1 PCRPRSRRP
10 RRRRRRRGG
19 QPAARPPEAARAGPS
34 AGRRARVAL
43 ARRAG
48 RRPQS
53 HGDAG
58 AHGADSP
65 AARRAFVGDPSR
77 GARHAARHGHLRPRP
92 PPRSRPQD
100 RGGRAARDRGQPGGD
115 RGLPGGAGVAWA
127 LLELHGVPVFYG
139 KRRALEDASLT
150 VGAGE
155 IVALLGA
162 TGSGKSTT
170 LRTISGLVRPSRG
183 RIRYEGRDI
192 ATWPPDGIV
201 AAGLVHVPEGRE
213 IFSEFTVLEN
223 LLVGGHTAPSRE
235 VASRLE

>member
-1 PCRPRSRRP
+1 
-10 RRRRRRRGG
+10 G
-19 QPAARPPEAARAGPS
+19 ARAGCQ
-34 AGRRARVAL
+34 ARVAV

-65 AARRAFVGDPSR
+65 AARRAFVDDPAR
-77 GARHAARHGHLRPRP
+77 RARHAARHGHLRPRHR
-92 PPRSRPQD
+92 PRSRPQD
-100 RGGRAARDRGQPGGD
+100 RGGRAARDRARPGGD
-115 RGLPGGAGVAWA
+115 RGLPGGAGVVSA
-127 LLELHGVPVFYG
+127 LLELHGVSVFYG

-162 TGSGKSTT
+162 NGRGK
-170 LRTISGLVRPSRG
+170 RTPFRWISGPLRAGRG

-235 VASRLE
+235 VASRLERALAMF